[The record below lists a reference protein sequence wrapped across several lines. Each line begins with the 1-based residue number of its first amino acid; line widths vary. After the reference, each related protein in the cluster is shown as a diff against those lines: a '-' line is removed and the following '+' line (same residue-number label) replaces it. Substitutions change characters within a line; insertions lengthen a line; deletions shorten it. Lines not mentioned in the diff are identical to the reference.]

1 VSLEYSDH
9 VSTLQEN
16 FAEAEIVINHL
27 LCSIMASLFEIKL
40 KYGHQRNDSSQA
52 GLTEAETVHTW

>member
-1 VSLEYSDH
+1 MSLEYSDH

-16 FAEAEIVINHL
+16 VAEAEIVINYL

-52 GLTEAETVHTW
+52 GLN